1 MSIAHHPCVF
11 ILVLNWNGALD
22 TLECLESVQKINYP
36 NYKVVVADNGSDDDS
51 VAIIRQ
57 RFPEIYLLENGKN
70 LGFAEGNNVAIRYAL
85 AAGADFVLLLN
96 NDTVVD
102 PNLLSALV
110 DAANQYPNSGILAA
124 KIYYFMTPE
133 EIWFAGGKWNAD
145 TCSFKHIGIHET
157 DASASYNQITEI
169 DYACGCALFARAEM
183 ITKIGVMYAPYFLTY
198 EETDWCYR
206 ARDNGFSCLF
216 VPNAKVWHKISVAF
230 GGAGTPMQVYFY
242 ARNILLFAERNFTR
256 REYLRVW
263 KSIYYSIIPRAEF
276 PADIVPGRIQFVKAV
291 WNDWR
296 KRMRNPV
303 KRAELA
309 GVRDYVLRR
318 FGNCP
323 ESIRRLNGATKPI

>member
-1 MSIAHHPCVF
+1 MNTAPSPKVF
-11 ILVLNWNGALD
+11 ILILNWNGLQD
-22 TLECLESVQKINYP
+22 TLECLESLRKINYP
-36 NYKVVVADNGSDDDS
+36 NYKVVVADNGSEDSS
-51 VAIIRQ
+51 VAIIKQ
-57 RFPEIYLLENGKN
+57 RSPETYVLDNGKN

-85 AAGADFVLLLN
+85 AAGADFILLLN

-102 PNLLSALV
+102 PELLTALV
-110 DAANQYPNSGILAA
+110 EAANKNPDSGILAA
-124 KIYYFMTPE
+124 KIYYFNAPE
-133 EIWFAGGKWNAD
+133 EIWFAGGKWNNE
-145 TCSFKHIGIHET
+145 TCNFEHIGIHET
-157 DASASYNQITEI
+157 DASANYNEVTEI

-183 ITKIGVMYAPYFLTY
+183 IEKIGLMYAPYFLTY

-206 ARDNGFSCLF
+206 ARDNGFKCLF
-216 VPNAKVWHKISVAF
+216 VPKAKVWHKISVAF

-242 ARNILLFAERNFTR
+242 ARNILLFAERNFSR

-263 KSIYYSIIPRAEF
+263 KSIYRSLVPRAEF
-276 PADIVPGRIQFVKAV
+276 PPEVVPGRMQSVKAI

-323 ESIRRLNGATKPI
+323 PAVRRLNSTAKQI